1 MKQTLKKLQESKVTV
16 SLRNV
21 LLTLIIVF
29 NLGCVEI
36 ATNIAVQG
44 GIQLAGEQYLIAN
57 NKPITKCN
65 LVNVAQGKKM
75 CRIYRQYRRA

>member
-1 MKQTLKKLQESKVTV
+1 MRKRLQELKVIE
-16 SLRNV
+16 SLHKD
-21 LLTLIIVF
+21 LLTLLMVF
-29 NLGCVEI
+29 SLTGCAEI

-44 GIQLAGEQYLIAN
+44 GIQLAGEQYLIAQ

-75 CRIYRQYRRA
+75 CRIYRQYRRV

>member
-1 MKQTLKKLQESKVTV
+1 M

-21 LLTLIIVF
+21 LLMLSMVF

-75 CRIYRQYRRA
+75 CRIYRQYRRV